1 MFDPTRGAPY
11 LRSVE
16 VRINGNGGSALR
28 IGTDY
33 FAAAAGRASSQ
44 LVGEEVLREGETIRY
59 TVLAYPLPDQD
70 APPAG
75 SIDVTLAAPALT
87 LSASAFPEGRR
98 RGALGDAGDLPVVL
112 PVSLLDETA
121 ALAIADRPRETGG
134 ILIGHLA
141 RDPGDG
147 KLFARVT
154 AQVPAQHA
162 EATSTRLTFAPA
174 TWTRVAAAVQLRRR
188 DEVMLG
194 WWHSHPVREWCAGC
208 AEERRRSC
216 AFAAGFLSAH
226 DRSLHRT
233 VFPRAWSVALV
244 VNDVGFGPGP
254 THTLFGWRAGLLV
267 ERGFDLVDEEDTVCP
282 T

>member
-1 MFDPTRGAPY
+1 MARVGAAFTCAVELHREDGSSAAQVPVPVDWTPAVEYASLEAIRSGVDPNRAFSADWVVEPMFDPTRGAPY

-174 TWTRVAAAVQLRRR
+174 TWT
-188 DEVMLG
+188 
-194 WWHSHPVREWCAGC
+194 
-208 AEERRRSC
+208 SC
-216 AFAAGFLSAH
+216 ASTRASTGRPCTRSAPGSRPRCGAWPAA
-226 DRSLHRT
+226 RSTGR
-233 VFPRAWSVALV
+233 R
-244 VNDVGFGPGP
+244 
-254 THTLFGWRAGLLV
+254 
-267 ERGFDLVDEEDTVCP
+267 
-282 T
+282 